1 MDPTLDPPLPP
12 PPRRIHH
19 RASPTRRRDHYQN
32 NHNHHYRLTATA
44 TARSRCDDRSSQPS
58 SDPAFF
64 SSDDVPGSGGLENY
78 TAGSAA
84 GAGAGAGAATHTA
97 HQHHHH
103 ASGAGGLAGTRK
115 RRYRGTWWG
124 EKMMSSGGHQPQ
136 GQEGAK
142 RNKRVDWREKRLV
155 DSGVWMGSDDSLAGG
170 FLGSDASWGEE
181 VWGQFV
187 GEGEGKGEG
196 VDGKGI
202 GIGIGI
208 GIGRRGEEGE
218 RMFDEPRE
226 HQIAR
231 AIVNDCLER
240 GDDSVDLSGGNL
252 RSIPSGLLR
261 PLQHLT
267 KLPAIKE
274 PPVTEDVYTSLEPFL
289 RLFLAGNAL
298 PKLCGELFELDTLRV
313 LSLRNNKLTEI
324 PAAIRRLTM
333 LQEVNLSVNRL
344 RSLPWELL
352 WLIRKGDLK
361 HLTVRPNPLLQIDD
375 GAHDPEAAVAEW
387 HVPREELRS
396 CVYEGPAPEQAWAP
410 VHVATGPVRRYNAE
424 GVLLLPPAGSSSQP
438 VGTAMELDAPSD
450 TDPDPDTNPQD
461 RPCPTPLPPAASR
474 VPSLREVALLS
485 LTRSPSFDLLSDAEL
500 AGYPALM
507 LRLLR
512 DAREVRAA
520 GGRSCS
526 VCHRGFVLARTEW
539 IEWWDC
545 STYENGLKGPR
556 PSGEGL
562 RPLPFRRLGC
572 SWGCVPGA
580 EI

>member
-1 MDPTLDPPLPP
+1 
-12 PPRRIHH
+12 
-19 RASPTRRRDHYQN
+19 
-32 NHNHHYRLTATA
+32 
-44 TARSRCDDRSSQPS
+44 SSQ
-58 SDPAFF
+58 
-64 SSDDVPGSGGLENY
+64 GQGQGQRGTLLGLGGL
-78 TAGSAA
+78 
-84 GAGAGAGAATHTA
+84 
-97 HQHHHH
+97 
-103 ASGAGGLAGTRK
+103 
-115 RRYRGTWWG
+115 
-124 EKMMSSGGHQPQ
+124 
-136 GQEGAK
+136 
-142 RNKRVDWREKRLV
+142 
-155 DSGVWMGSDDSLAGG
+155 
-170 FLGSDASWGEE
+170 
-181 VWGQFV
+181 
-187 GEGEGKGEG
+187 
-196 VDGKGI
+196 
-202 GIGIGI
+202 
-208 GIGRRGEEGE
+208 RRGIEE
-218 RMFDEPRE
+218 EPRE
-226 HQIAR
+226 HRIAR

-313 LSLRNNKLTEI
+313 LSLRNNKLAEI
-324 PAAIRRLTM
+324 PTAIRRLTM

-387 HVPREELRS
+387 HVPREALRA

-424 GVLLLPPAGSSSQP
+424 GVLAGSSS
-438 VGTAMELDAPSD
+438 S
-450 TDPDPDTNPQD
+450 N
-461 RPCPTPLPPAASR
+461 RPCPAPLPPAASR